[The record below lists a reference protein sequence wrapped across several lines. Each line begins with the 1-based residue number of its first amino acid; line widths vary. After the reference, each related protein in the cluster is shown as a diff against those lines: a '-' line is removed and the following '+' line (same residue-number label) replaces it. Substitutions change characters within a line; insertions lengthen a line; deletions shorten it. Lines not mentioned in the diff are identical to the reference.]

1 VITVKGN
8 CIDIE
13 FDIVPGTRGGGL
25 EFVITAPSEFVRAYQ
40 NETTGE
46 TEIRIKGN
54 EETIDFLSACGNLVA
69 MMALDSESDSGDT

>member
-1 VITVKGN
+1 MITVKGN
-8 CIDIE
+8 CLDVE
-13 FDIVPGTRGGGL
+13 FDIVPGTRGDSL
-25 EFVITAPSEFVRAYQ
+25 EFVITAPAEFVKAYQ

-69 MMALDSESDSGDT
+69 MMALDCEKD